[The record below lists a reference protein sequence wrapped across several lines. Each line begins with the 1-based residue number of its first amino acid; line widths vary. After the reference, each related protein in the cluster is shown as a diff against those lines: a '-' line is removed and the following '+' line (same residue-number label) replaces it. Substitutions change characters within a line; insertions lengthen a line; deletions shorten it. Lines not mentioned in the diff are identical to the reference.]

1 MQGVEQ
7 AADTDGPELRAQL
20 GPFVLERPI
29 GAGGMGEVWRAVHRD
44 EHTPVAIKVIGPH
57 WARQPSYRQAF
68 AREVRAIAGLVHPGI
83 VAVHDQGVVG
93 AAAARAS
100 GDRLAADSPYLV
112 MEYMPR
118 GSLEGLLGALDWPL
132 VRVLLRGILEA
143 LAHAHARGIVHC
155 DLKPGNVL
163 LSGTVDVA
171 IKLTDFGVAHALAPG
186 DSLAGDDSPRSAG
199 TPAYMAPE
207 QLLGLW
213 RDFGPWTDLYA
224 LGCML
229 WELCCGV
236 PPFVAGSLVRLAGM
250 HLHEAPGQFR
260 PCFAVPANFEGWLR
274 RLLAKATRD
283 RFMCAADAAYA
294 LARLPGPDAPQG
306 LTWATVATRSAE
318 VDKAAPTQPLPAPA
332 GPPTTGRPAPWSAGA
347 TLASAA
353 VDVGGATRMASEVGA
368 PRIGGVID
376 VGGAPRMA
384 SEVDGATR
392 MASEVGAPRLG
403 DAIDVGGATR
413 MASELD
419 GATRMASEVGAPR
432 LGEALVVGGATRM
445 ASVAIDVGGA
455 TRMASGAAEIDPAA
469 ATRMATDAAASPEGH
484 VGWDRSSDPAAQRVR
499 DTIGQVTYDTA
510 DRSDDAPPVPASWR
524 RPDDALVLRPL
535 RGAGLALYRFR
546 EVPLVGREGE
556 RDALWAAL
564 AQVHADG
571 KPRALL
577 VRGPS
582 GVGKS
587 RLVEWLATRSHEAGA
602 ATVLRASHGPFGGPG
617 DGLPRMLASH
627 LQCIGLDGDEI
638 HARMLTT
645 LASDGDSAE
654 QLRYEAAALAELMLP
669 GGEGERPRVRLAE
682 QRERHAVLAG
692 YLRRCT
698 ARRPAILWI
707 DDAMWGP
714 EALDFTRHLL
724 TGANGPRALL
734 VLTVRDDVVAERPA
748 EARLLADLAL
758 LPGVTTLEVAPLAEA
773 EHRALIHERL
783 GLDAGLVEAV
793 LARAGGN
800 PLFSVQLVGDWIA
813 RGLLTHGSGGFALPP
828 DASLDLPD
836 DMHALWQQRLARLL
850 AQHYAGAEAEAA
862 RQALELAAA
871 LGLEVDPQAW
881 ARGCVIEGLR
891 PPAGLV
897 ELLVAQRLA
906 VPTRGG
912 WAFVHGMLR
921 ESLEDLAAEA
931 GRRALHHRSCV
942 EILRAMHGGHAQG
955 HAEEVA
961 RHLIAAGAWTDAL
974 DPLLD
979 ATYQMQLSGQ
989 YERAE
994 RVLAEHATIAD
1005 RVGLASVDVRR
1016 LRGHMQGVWLTW
1028 MRGGEGSLALAR
1040 ARCRAVEI
1048 AARQAGHDDVL
1059 GEALRWH
1066 GLVGR
1071 FERRFDESLSALER
1085 AMAAFRRAGDLGGQA
1100 RTALACGVTLRAI
1113 GRLDAAED
1121 ELAEAERLAIASDLH
1136 VLMPRIAGNL
1146 AEIAMQRGDWH
1157 EATARFARAL
1167 AAAETIGDRKAMA
1180 LTLGGAGDLALA
1192 QGKLDEA
1199 DGHHARAEALFASL
1213 GSRYVHGVRLHR
1225 ATIRLL
1231 RGETAAAQVFMANF
1245 VGEPGR
1251 DPLTLAQAQLGL
1263 AVCAGRGGQ
1272 WQEFDAA
1279 IADAAAQITKARET
1293 RPVLVQLLRIAA
1305 QTAHEA
1311 ADALRAWQVTAI
1323 ADAQA
1328 QRLLPVVG
1336 N

>member
-1 MQGVEQ
+1 MQEVEQ
-7 AADTDGPELRAQL
+7 AGLTEPQLRAQL

-29 GAGGMGEVWRAVHRD
+29 GAGGMGEVWRAMHRD

-100 GDRLAADSPYLV
+100 GGRLAADSPYLV

-171 IKLTDFGVAHALAPG
+171 IKLTDFGVAHALVPG
-186 DSLAGDDSPRSAG
+186 DSLAGDDSSRSAG

-274 RLLAKATRD
+274 RLLAKSTRD
-283 RFMCAADAAYA
+283 RFACAADAAYA
-294 LARLPGPDAPQG
+294 LARLPGPDAPES

-318 VDKAAPTQPLPAPA
+318 VDRAAPTQPLPVPA
-332 GPPTTGRPAPWSAGA
+332 GPLPTDRAAPWSAA
-347 TLASAA
+347 STLVASA
-353 VDVGGATRMASEVGA
+353 
-368 PRIGGVID
+368 
-376 VGGAPRMA
+376 
-384 SEVDGATR
+384 
-392 MASEVGAPRLG
+392 
-403 DAIDVGGATR
+403 AIDVGGATR
-413 MASELD
+413 MA
-419 GATRMASEVGAPR
+419 
-432 LGEALVVGGATRM
+432 GE
-445 ASVAIDVGGA
+445 AIDVGGA
-455 TRMASGAAEIDPAA
+455 TRIASEAIDVGGAARIASGAGEVDAAA
-469 ATRMATDAAASPEGH
+469 ATRMATDPAAGPGGPEGH

-499 DTIGQVTYDTA
+499 DTIGEVAHDKP
-510 DRSDDAPPVPASWR
+510 DGPDDAPPVPASWR
-524 RPDDALVLRPL
+524 RADDALVVRPL

-546 EVPLVGREGE
+546 EVPIVGRADE

-571 KPRALL
+571 KPLALL

-617 DGLPRMLASH
+617 DGLPRMLAAH
-627 LQCIGLDGDEI
+627 LQCIGLGGDEI
-638 HARMLTT
+638 HARVLAT

-654 QLRYEAAALAELMLP
+654 QLRYEAAALAEFMLP

-714 EALDFTRHLL
+714 EALDFTRYLV
-724 TGANGPRALL
+724 TGANGPRVLL

-773 EHRALIHERL
+773 DHRALIHERL

-813 RGLLTHGSGGFALPP
+813 RGLLTHGSGGFALPA

-836 DMHALWQQRLARLL
+836 DMHALWQERLARLL
-850 AQHYAGAEAEAA
+850 AQHYAEAEAGAA

-881 ARGCVIEGLR
+881 ARGCVLEGLS
-891 PPAGLV
+891 PPPGLV
-897 ELLVAQRLA
+897 DLLVAQRLA

-931 GRRALHHRSCV
+931 GRRALHHRCCV
-942 EILRAMHGGHAQG
+942 EILRALHGGHAQG

-961 RHLIAAGAWTDAL
+961 RHLIAAGAWTEAL

-1005 RVGLASVDVRR
+1005 RVGLTSVDVRR

-1040 ARCRAVEI
+1040 ARCRAVEV

-1071 FERRFDESLSALER
+1071 FERRFDESLAALEQ

-1121 ELAEAERLAIASDLH
+1121 ALAEAERLAIASDLH

-1146 AEIAMQRGDWH
+1146 AEIALQRGDWQ
-1157 EATARFARAL
+1157 AARARFARAL
-1167 AAAETIGDRKAMA
+1167 AAAEAIGDRKAMA

-1192 QGKLDEA
+1192 QGMLDEA

-1231 RGETAAAQVFMANF
+1231 RGDTAAAQGFMAAF
-1245 VGEPGR
+1245 VDEPGR

-1263 AVCAGRGGQ
+1263 AVCAGRAGR

-1279 IADAAAQITKARET
+1279 ITDAAGQIVQARET
-1293 RPVLVQLLRIAA
+1293 RAVLVQLLRV
-1305 QTAHEA
+1305 A
-1311 ADALRAWQVTAI
+1311 ADTARSAADELRAWQVTAI

-1328 QRLLPVVG
+1328 QRLLPVTG
-1336 N
+1336 G

>member
-1 MQGVEQ
+1 MQ
-7 AADTDGPELRAQL
+7 ADPAVHESGQPAIGRAQL

-29 GAGGMGEVWRAVHRD
+29 GAGGMGEVWRAVHS
-44 EHTPVAIKVIGPH
+44 EEQTPVAIKVIGPH

-83 VAVHDQGVVG
+83 VTVHDQGVVG

-100 GDRLAADSPYLV
+100 GDRIAADSPYLV

-132 VRVLLRGILEA
+132 VRVLLREILEA
-143 LAHAHARGIVHC
+143 LAHAHARGVVHC

-171 IKLTDFGVAHALAPG
+171 IKLTDFGVAHVLAPG
-186 DSLAGDDSPRSAG
+186 DSLLGDDTPRSAG

-229 WELCCGV
+229 WEMCCGA
-236 PPFVAGSLVRLAGM
+236 PPFMAGSLVRLAGM
-250 HLHEAPGQFR
+250 HLHETPGRFI
-260 PCFAVPANFEGWLR
+260 PCFAVPAAFEGWLR
-274 RLLAKATRD
+274 RLLAKQTRD
-283 RFMCAADAAYA
+283 RFACAADAAWA
-294 LARLPGPDAPQG
+294 LARLPGPEAPG
-306 LTWATVATRSAE
+306 RLTWATVAARSAE
-318 VDKAAPTQPLPAPA
+318 VDRAAPTQPLPAPID
-332 GPPTTGRPAPWSAGA
+332 PPTTDRAASWSADSTLVGPIAGA
-347 TLASAA
+347 A
-353 VDVGGATRMASEVGA
+353 
-368 PRIGGVID
+368 ID
-376 VGGAPRMA
+376 VGA
-384 SEVDGATR
+384 ATR
-392 MASEVGAPRLG
+392 AGGASRTAGEAG
-403 DAIDVGGATR
+403 AIDVGGATQWTGEVPAVDVR
-413 MASELD
+413 
-419 GATRMASEVGAPR
+419 GATRMAETGAIDGGAATRLVGEGAEVDVA
-432 LGEALVVGGATRM
+432 GATRI
-445 ASVAIDVGGA
+445 ADAVDVAGE
-455 TRMASGAAEIDPAA
+455 TRMADAGVDPQEPAA
-469 ATRMATDAAASPEGH
+469 ARR
-484 VGWDRSSDPAAQRVR
+484 DRSSDPAGQRVR
-499 DTIGQVTYDTA
+499 DTIGQVPEDMS
-510 DRSDDAPPVPASWR
+510 DRTGDAPPLPGSWR
-524 RPDDALVLRPL
+524 RPGDTEVLRPL

-546 EVPLVGREGE
+546 EVPLVGRVAE
-556 RDALWAAL
+556 RDALWEAL
-564 AQVHADG
+564 AQVYAQG
-571 KPRALL
+571 QPRALL

-587 RLVEWLATRSHEAGA
+587 RLIEWLATRSHEAGA

-627 LQCIGLDGDEI
+627 LQCVGLAGDEI
-638 HARMLTT
+638 HARVLAT
-645 LASDGDSAE
+645 LGADVPSDRSE
-654 QLRYEAAALAELMLP
+654 QLRYEAAALTEFMAP
-669 GGEGERPRVRLAE
+669 GGDGERPRVRLAE

-698 ARRPAILWI
+698 ARRPAILWL

-724 TGANGPRALL
+724 SDTNGPRVLL

-748 EARLLADLAL
+748 EARLLSELAA
-758 LPGVTTLEVAPLAEA
+758 LPGVTTLDVAPLAEA

-793 LARAGGN
+793 LERAGGN

-813 RGLLTHGSGGFALPP
+813 RGLLTQGPGGFALPP

-836 DMHALWQQRLARLL
+836 DMHALWQERLARLL
-850 AQHYAGAEAEAA
+850 AGHYTGAQAQEA

-871 LGLEVDPQAW
+871 FGLEVDPQAW
-881 ARGCVIEGLR
+881 ARGCALEGLR
-891 PPAGLV
+891 PPAGIV

-906 VPTRGG
+906 VTTRGG

-942 EILRAMHGGHAQG
+942 EVLRALHGGHAQG

-961 RHLIAAGAWTDAL
+961 RHLIAAGALQEAL

-994 RVLAEHATIAD
+994 RVLAEHATLAD
-1005 RVGLASVDVRR
+1005 RVGLASADVRR
-1016 LRGHMQGVWLTW
+1016 LRGRMQGVWLTW

-1040 ARCRAVEI
+1040 ARCRAVEVV
-1048 AARQAGHDDVL
+1048 ARQAGHDDVL

-1071 FERRFDESLSALER
+1071 FERRFDESLAALEQ

-1100 RTALACGVTLRAI
+1100 RTALACAVTLRAT

-1121 ELAEAERLAIASDLH
+1121 ELAEAERLAIASDLQ
-1136 VLMPRIAGNL
+1136 VLMPRITGNL
-1146 AEIAMQRGDWH
+1146 AEIALQRADWP
-1157 EATARFARAL
+1157 AAQARFGRAL
-1167 AAAETIGDRKAMA
+1167 AAAEALGDRKAMA

-1192 QGKLDEA
+1192 QDRLDEA
-1199 DGHHARAEALFASL
+1199 DGHYARAEALFASL

-1225 ATIRLL
+1225 ATVGLL
-1231 RGETAAAQVFMANF
+1231 RGDPAVRPYRPYMASF
-1245 VGEPGR
+1245 VGETHR
-1251 DPLTLAQAQLGL
+1251 DPLALAQAQLGL
-1263 AVCAGRGGQ
+1263 AVCAGREGA
-1272 WQEFDAA
+1272 WQEFDRA
-1279 IADAAAQITKARET
+1279 IAAAVTHVAQARET
-1293 RPVLVQLLRIAA
+1293 RPVLVQLLRVAGE
-1305 QTAHEA
+1305 TARVAGEVA
-1311 ADALRAWQVTAI
+1311 RADSVAAI
-1323 ADAQA
+1323 AGAQA
-1328 QRLLPVVG
+1328 QRLRPVAG
-1336 N
+1336 A